1 MSYLEWYI
9 NKHNISQNLVLY
21 YNIKR
26 IELGV
31 YDKIDNKILKKFV
44 VNTKEMNKLLKKI
57 KNVKFK
63 LISDWNEISVI

>member
-9 NKHNISQNLVLY
+9 NKHNVSQNLVLC

-57 KNVKFK
+57 KNVEFK